1 MNLPPDIKPSER
13 LFKKFP
19 FTPTPGQTR
28 LFELMDDF
36 ILNEDKYR
44 DVFLLKGYAGTGK
57 TTFINTLIKVLKE
70 FGYKA
75 VLIAPT
81 GRAAKVMAGY
91 AKRSAFTIH
100 KKIYRQVENTYTG
113 ALAFERMKNN
123 SEGTVYIVDEASMI
137 SDERDFGTKSLLH
150 DLLDFVFEQDTNKLI
165 LIGDE
170 AQLPPVKMAVSPALH
185 ADHLRNHYHTEV
197 TEHCLTEVMRQ
208 EQQSGILANATSLR
222 DLLDT
227 EEPAIKLVT
236 NRFKDIYKMS
246 SDRLEDGLRY
256 AYDKY
261 GRENTTI
268 ITRSNKTAVQ
278 YNRYI
283 RNAINYSESE
293 IETGDMLMV
302 VRNNYS
308 VLEEDSKAGF
318 IANGDF
324 VELVKL
330 RKEEEMH
337 GFRFVNATL
346 RLVDYP
352 DEPEF
357 DAKLI
362 LNTLYSNAP
371 TLTQEENKALYES
384 VMKDYFWAKSK
395 RERQELL
402 KADPYLNALQVK
414 FAYALT
420 CHKSQGGQWDAVF
433 IDHGYLP
440 PDAPIDNDYIRWLYT
455 AITRGVKEVF
465 LVNFNKDFFE

>member
-1 MNLPPDIKPSER
+1 MNLDPNIKPSER
-13 LFKKFP
+13 LLKKFP
-19 FTPTPGQTR
+19 FTPTPGQAK
-28 LFELMDDF
+28 LFELMDEF
-36 ILNEDKYR
+36 ILDEEKFR

-57 TTFINTLIKVLKE
+57 TTFINTLIKVLRE
-70 FGYKA
+70 FGYKS
-75 VLIAPT
+75 VLMAPT

-91 AKRSAFTIH
+91 AKKNAFTIH

-113 ALAFERMKNN
+113 ALVFERMKNN

-137 SDERDFGTKSLLH
+137 SDERDFGTNSLLH
-150 DLLDFVFEQDTNKLI
+150 DLLDYVFEQDTNKLL

-170 AQLPPVKMAVSPALH
+170 AQLPPVKMAVSPALN
-185 ADHLRNHYHTEV
+185 AEHLKNRYHTDL

-208 EQQSGILANATSLR
+208 EQQSGILTNATELR
-222 DLLDT
+222 KLLDI
-227 EEPAIKLVT
+227 ENPAVKLVT
-236 NRFKDIYKMS
+236 SGFPDFYKMGG
-246 SDRLEDGLRY
+246 DRLEDGIRY

-261 GRENTTI
+261 GKENTTI

-283 RNAINYSESE
+283 RNSINYSESE
-293 IETGDMLMV
+293 IENGDMLMV
-302 VRNNYS
+302 VRNNYT
-308 VLEEDSKAGF
+308 VLGEDSKAGF

-324 VELVKL
+324 VEVVKL

-357 DAKLI
+357 DSKLI

-371 TLTQEENKALYES
+371 TLTPEENKALYES
-384 VMKDYFWAKSK
+384 VMKDYFWVKSK
-395 RERQELL
+395 KERQELL

-433 IDHGYLP
+433 VDQGYLP
-440 PDAPIDNDYIRWLYT
+440 DAQVDNDFIRWLYT
-455 AITRGVKEVF
+455 AITRGVKQVF

>member
-19 FTPTPGQTR
+19 YTPTPGQAR
-28 LFELMDDF
+28 LFELMDEF

-75 VLIAPT
+75 VLMAPT

-185 ADHLRNHYHTEV
+185 ADHLRNHYHNEV

-227 EEPAIKLVT
+227 KEPAIRFST
-236 NRFKDIYKMS
+236 NKFKDIYRMGS
-246 SDRLEDGLRY
+246 ERLEDGIRY

-283 RNAINYSESE
+283 RNAINYADSE
-293 IETGDMLMV
+293 IESGDMLMV

-308 VLEEDSKAGF
+308 ILQEDSKAGF

-324 VELVKL
+324 VELIKL

-346 RLVDYP
+346 KLVDYP

-357 DAKLI
+357 DAKMI

-371 TLTQEENKALYES
+371 TLTQDENKALYES

-433 IDHGYLP
+433 IDQGYLP
-440 PDAPIDNDYIRWLYT
+440 PDTPIDNDYIRWLYT